1 MPAEPPPNPPPPGTP
16 ATSSDPP
23 VSPENIAPENIGTG
37 QLDTEAALNAPS
49 PLTLRLLGVI
59 FAATF
64 IPWVGAKV
72 ACNRREGPTRPPLDL
87 PAAELSKQPKDAALE
102 LQQRVATN
110 HFREAAE
117 LAKGDVASEL
127 LAADARCQAE
137 PPPCEQV
144 RAKSQSIFTRAVVVK
159 RGPLVAE
166 VRAESDFGEGR
177 VERFTMR
184 LEPDAGRWYV
194 VSRAP
199 FAGALDEP
207 VPVTP
212 GSVSA
217 PPGAREMSVVV
228 TPVPSRDAP
237 PTMLPAPAAPTP
249 AAPTPAAPLT
259 PAPKPAP

>member
-1 MPAEPPPNPPPPGTP
+1 MPAEPPPNPPPSGAPP
-16 ATSSDPP
+16 PDAFPP
-23 VSPENIAPENIGTG
+23 VSPENIGTG
-37 QLDTEAALNAPS
+37 QLETEQALNSPS

-72 ACNRREGPTRPPLDL
+72 ACNRREGPTRPPLEL
-87 PAAELSKQPKDAALE
+87 PVAELSKQPKDAAIE
-102 LQQRVATN
+102 LQQRAATN

-117 LAKGDVASEL
+117 LAKGDVAVEL

-137 PPPCEQV
+137 PLPCEQA
-144 RAKSQSIFTRAVVVK
+144 RARSQTIFTRAVVVR

-166 VRAESDFGEGR
+166 VRAESDFGAGR

-207 VPVTP
+207 
-212 GSVSA
+212 SA
-217 PPGAREMSVVV
+217 GAPGAAPSSPAAGEMSVVV
-228 TPVPSRDAP
+228 TPVPERTSSPTPPLPPTSSAAAP
-237 PTMLPAPAAPTP
+237 PVAPRTAPK
-249 AAPTPAAPLT
+249 L
-259 PAPKPAP
+259 APKPAR